1 MMAEDPEPSGNNGRG
16 AAISAFLKKKT
27 GPLPNGAW
35 VFIAAAVLFYMYK
48 RNNPGGGKSA
58 GGSASGGGAT
68 GEFTSSQSVTDPT
81 TGAQSTYTATG
92 PTSGFLQGGALT
104 TAQASPMGYS
114 GGDVYVNYPG
124 QTTTPQQ
131 SPYPPQHAPAAGVG
145 QAGSYWY
152 TLPKDLGAGDLAN
165 EVYTL
170 GVGPNPSQGTLS
182 ILAADLVAIMRANPQ
197 IDWTRVTTG
206 AGKLPAG
213 TALFVPVAGGVSGVA
228 PKLPA
233 HASLDAPLGYAPPS
247 QQTVTQSP
255 VSYVNN

>member
-1 MMAEDPEPSGNNGRG
+1 MTDDPEPSGNSGRG
-16 AAISAFLKKKT
+16 AKISAFLKTKT

-48 RNNPGGGKSA
+48 RNSA
-58 GGSASGGGAT
+58 ARGTGSSSNTASGPEGQ
-68 GEFTSSQSVTDPT
+68 FSSSQSVTDPT

-131 SPYPPQHAPAAGVG
+131 SPYPPQHAPMAGVG

-182 ILAADLVAIMRANPQ
+182 ILAADLVGIMKANPQ

-206 AGKLPAG
+206 QGKLPAG
-213 TALFVPVAGGVSGVA
+213 TALFVPIAGGVSGKA

-247 QQTVTQSP
+247 QQTVMQSP